1 MMAMIR
7 RFLVPRRLRYAWIAG
22 GALWVAW
29 LLSVFL
35 GPGKLDLAG
44 TPIGTDYLQF
54 YAAGTTVR
62 IGESCHLYDMAYQ
75 VKLEQEIIG
84 PGLTSY
90 HAFITPPFL
99 AWLFVPFSMVGYTAS
114 LVLWSLLGLLLLWSS
129 LRLLRVVSPARTF
142 VWSLTFFPFFAA
154 ISFGQNALLSLFIFA
169 AAYRLWHDGRLF
181 PAGLVLSLA
190 LYKPQLIVG
199 VAFLWLLDYP
209 TSWRALLGLGLGGA
223 VLVAVS
229 FGLTPE
235 AGIAYLE
242 FARTTLPDLTSWQN
256 FPIWHLHTLRGFWR
270 LLFPWWPW
278 LGDALTIVLSG
289 GAAWGFVRF
298 WRRFRAHKGLLFAST
313 VVLSLCL
320 TPHAMIYDWSLM
332 LIPAMLF
339 QQEFPS
345 LQEHWRAEYA
355 LVWLVALVSGP
366 LSYVQLRLLP
376 MALQVSVPI
385 LGIVAARVWRS
396 LMCVEMD

>member
-22 GALWVAW
+22 GALWAAW
-29 LLSVFL
+29 LLSVVL

-62 IGESCHLYDMAYQ
+62 IGESAHLYDIPYQ

-114 LVLWSLLGLLLLWSS
+114 LALWSLLGVLFLWSS
-129 LRLLRVVSPARTF
+129 LRLLEVASPSRAF
-142 VWSLTFFPFFAA
+142 AWSLTFFPVFAA
-154 ISFGQNALLSLFIFA
+154 ISFGQNALLSLFIFS
-169 AAYRLWHDGRLF
+169 AAYRLWRDGRLF
-181 PAGLVLSLA
+181 PAGVVLSTA

-199 VAFLWLLDYP
+199 VVFLWLLDFP
-209 TSWRALLGLGLGGA
+209 ASWRALLGLALGAA
-223 VLVAVS
+223 VLVAIS

-235 AGIAYLE
+235 AGIAYLG
-242 FARTTLPDLTSWQN
+242 FARTVLPDLATWQE
-256 FPIWHLHTLRGFWR
+256 FPIWHLHTVRGFWR
-270 LLFPWWPW
+270 LLLPRWPW

-289 GAAWGFVRF
+289 GAVWGFVRF
-298 WRRFRAHKGLLFAST
+298 TRRFRAQKTLLFAAGI
-313 VVLSLCL
+313 VLSLCL
-320 TPHAMIYDWSLM
+320 SPHAMIYDWSLL
-332 LIPAMLF
+332 LIPAVLLLE
-339 QQEFPS
+339 EFPS
-345 LQEHWRAEYA
+345 SREGRRAEYA
-355 LVWLVALVSGP
+355 LVWLAALVSGP
-366 LSYVQLRLLP
+366 VAYAQLRVVP
-376 MALQVSVPI
+376 VALQVSVPV
-385 LGIVAARVWRS
+385 LGIAVVRVYRD
-396 LMCVEMD
+396 LVCANTD

>member
-1 MMAMIR
+1 MIVMIR

-22 GALWVAW
+22 GALWAAW
-29 LLSVFL
+29 LLSAVL

-62 IGESCHLYDMAYQ
+62 IGESAHLYDIPYQ

-99 AWLFVPFSMVGYTAS
+99 AWLFVPFSMLDYTTS
-114 LVLWSLLGLLLLWSS
+114 LALWSLVGLLLLWLS
-129 LRLLRVVSPARTF
+129 LVLLKVSIPSRAF
-142 VWSLTFFPFFAA
+142 VWSLTFFPVFAA
-154 ISFGQNALLSLFIFA
+154 ISFGQNALLTLFIFA
-169 AAYRLWHDGRLF
+169 AACRLWRDGRVFL
-181 PAGLVLSLA
+181 AGVVLSLA

-199 VAFLWLLDYP
+199 VAFLWLLDFP
-209 TSWRALLGLGLGGA
+209 TSWRALLGLALGGT

-242 FARTTLPDLTSWQN
+242 FARTTLPDLANWQD
-256 FPIWHLHTLRGFWR
+256 FPIWHLHTFRGFWR
-270 LLFPWWPW
+270 LLLPWWPC
-278 LGDALTIVLSG
+278 LGDVLTIVLSG
-289 GAAWGFVRF
+289 GAVWGFVRF
-298 WRRFRAHKGLLFAST
+298 ARRFRAQKTLLFAAG

-320 TPHAMIYDWSLM
+320 TPHAMIYDWSLL
-332 LIPAMLF
+332 LIPAALLL
-339 QQEFPS
+339 QEFPS
-345 LQEHWRAEYA
+345 SRGLISNPTRAYWGFPA
-355 LVWLVALVSGP
+355 S
-366 LSYVQLRLLP
+366 
-376 MALQVSVPI
+376 I
-385 LGIVAARVWRS
+385 RS
-396 LMCVEMD
+396 NTTSA